1 MRKMTARRD
10 GSDATDELLREVR
23 GRLALADQRMT
34 RGRRALLELFLR
46 AKRPLAASELID
58 AAAGAVPQSSLYRS
72 LAVLCD
78 AGVLRRLNFDEGFVR
93 YELDHD
99 MTEHHH
105 HLVCSRCNAV
115 VDLDER
121 TLATVEAALEKA
133 EAAIR
138 RSRGFTV
145 EEHQLDLRGFCRTC
159 A

>member
-1 MRKMTARRD
+1 MTSRGD
-10 GSDATDELLREVR
+10 GPDAADDLLREVR
-23 GRLALADQRMT
+23 SRLAVADQRMT

-46 AKRPLAASELID
+46 AKRPLGVRELIEAGD
-58 AAAGAVPQSSLYRS
+58 GAVPQSSLYRN

-93 YELDHD
+93 YELDHE

-115 VDLDER
+115 IDLDER
-121 TLATVEAALEKA
+121 TLGTVEAALEKA
-133 EAAIR
+133 EEAIR
-138 RSRGFTV
+138 RSRGFIV
-145 EEHQLDLRGFCRTC
+145 EEHQLDLRGVCGAC

>member
-1 MRKMTARRD
+1 M
-10 GSDATDELLREVR
+10 DELLREVR
-23 GRLALADQRMT
+23 GRLAVTDQRMT
-34 RGRRALLELFLR
+34 RGRRALLEVFLR
-46 AKRPLAASELID
+46 AGRPLGVREIV
-58 AAAGAVPQSSLYRS
+58 AAADGTVPQSSLYRN

-93 YELDHD
+93 YELDHE

-121 TLATVEAALEKA
+121 TLGTVEAALAKA

-145 EEHQLDLRGFCRTC
+145 EEHQLDLRGVCRSC